1 MEFVNDD
8 GSRDLVDV
16 LRRQNAVLAQLSF
29 LMSKPDILKMDR
41 APFVVASSSHEM
53 I

>member
-1 MEFVNDD
+1 MTMAAET
-8 GSRDLVDV
+8 SLT
-16 LRRQNAVLAQLSF
+16 LRRQNAELAQLSF
-29 LMSKPDILKMDR
+29 LMSKPDILKLDR